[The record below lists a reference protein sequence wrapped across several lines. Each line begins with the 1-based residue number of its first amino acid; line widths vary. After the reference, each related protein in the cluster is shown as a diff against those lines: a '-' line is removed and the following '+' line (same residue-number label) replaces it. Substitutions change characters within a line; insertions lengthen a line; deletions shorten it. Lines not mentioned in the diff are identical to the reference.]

1 MGYLNKKQLKQIE
14 KFVKKRLDTLNYMHV
29 MAVRPIARYLA
40 VKEKAN
46 KQIVDLSVLFHDI
59 TKPKLEKE
67 LYHHKEGA
75 DIAKN
80 FLKKIKADKKFI
92 DAVYH
97 CVLAHST
104 PLRYFRD
111 KAKKAH
117 KNKDFLPWPK
127 TKEAKILFDADMIQQ
142 ISPFG
147 IAKGLFISYSTYK
160 KGFKKG
166 FLSVK
171 KTLMEDAYKNIFT
184 KTGKKLAKE
193 RIKYIKD
200 FFNKLENE

>member
-1 MGYLNKKQLKQIE
+1 MITKKQLKQIE
-14 KFVKKRLDTLNYMHV
+14 KFVKNKLDTLNYMHT
-29 MAVRPIARYLA
+29 MAVRPIAGYIA
-40 VKEKAN
+40 EKEKAN
-46 KQIVDLSVLFHDI
+46 KQIVDISVLFHDI
-59 TKPKLEKE
+59 TKTKLEKE

-92 DAVYH
+92 DNVHH

-111 KAKKAH
+111 KAKKA
-117 KNKDFLPWPK
+117 NKKVGFLPWPK

-147 IAKGLFISYSTYK
+147 ITKGLFIKYSVYK
-160 KGFKKG
+160 KHFKKG
-166 FLSVK
+166 LLEVK
-171 KTLMEDAYKNIFT
+171 KTLTEDAYKNIFT

-193 RIKYIKD
+193 RIKYLKD